1 MSKNSKT
8 KLKLLSSVTTI
19 SLISVSVVGTNT
31 TEVSANCFST
41 LWTRIKTAAGS
52 LTLSN
57 PFKTGS
63 KSFTLTKPSSDGKLS
78 SPQTTTWQ
86 DFIDKYGGGSDII
99 ITSNNQSES
108 STSSNKQT
116 KNGLFT
122 KFKGFFSTSGGSK
135 SSKINVSGTV
145 NPAFKSHEDTTT
157 TTTQTSGKNST
168 NPSTEESRKNL
179 LMSLYE
185 ESSDIFVTGNPE
197 DIQKN
202 QTHYNRLGNE
212 NKPKTTPPVPPK
224 KYKLTVNAD
233 LHTTSNDSSSSSK

>member
-78 SPQTTTWQ
+78 SPQVTEWQ
-86 DFIDKYGGGSDII
+86 NFKQNFRGGSDVI
-99 ITSNNQSES
+99 ITSNNQNES
-108 STSSNKQT
+108 STSNNKQN
-116 KNGLFT
+116 KSLLL
-122 KFKGFFSTSGGSK
+122 KVKGFFTTSGGSK
-135 SSKINVSGTV
+135 SSKISFSGNV
-145 NPAFKSHEDTTT
+145 NPAFESDEDVTTT
-157 TTTQTSGKNST
+157 THQTSWINDIDY
-168 NPSTEESRKNL
+168 STEEGRRGILMNLYGENSR
-179 LMSLYE
+179 
-185 ESSDIFVTGNPE
+185 IFVTGNPE